1 MTGKFVEDFA
11 VGEVAMSPG
20 RTVTETDVVA
30 FSWVSGD
37 PNPMHTD
44 AVHAAA
50 SPLGQRVAHGALGLS
65 ICTGLSARI
74 GHMEGTAIAMLG
86 IEEWR
91 FHKPIFIG
99 DTVAL
104 RTTVLDARVSSRGDR
119 GVVKRRMELLNQHGE
134 IVQGGVTSVMVKA
147 RQGTDRKEADP

>member
-1 MTGKFVEDFA
+1 MPGKFVEEFA
-11 VGEVAMSPG
+11 LGEVAVSPG

-86 IEEWR
+86 IEEWQ
-91 FHKPIFIG
+91 FHKPVFIG
-99 DTVAL
+99 DTVTL
-104 RTTVLDARVSSRGDR
+104 RTTVLEARLSAKGGR
-119 GVVKRRMELLNQHGE
+119 GVVRRRMELLNQHGE
-134 IVQGGVTSVMVKA
+134 VVQGGITSVMVKA
-147 RQGTDRKEADP
+147 RGNT

>member
-1 MTGKFVEDFA
+1 M
-11 VGEVAMSPG
+11 
-20 RTVTETDVVA
+20 VA

-50 SPLGQRVAHGALGLS
+50 SPLGQRVAHGLLGMS

-74 GHMEGTAIAMLG
+74 GHMEGTAIALLG
-86 IEEWR
+86 VEGWR
-91 FHKPIFIG
+91 FLKPVFIG
-99 DTVAL
+99 DTVTL
-104 RTTVLDARVSSRGDR
+104 RTTVLEARLSAKGGR

-134 IVQGGVTSVMVKA
+134 VVQDGITAVMVKA
-147 RQGTDRKEADP
+147 REDAGP